1 MRAQTIRGRSG
12 VPGCPVS
19 QLIAMDDVDAAVLE
33 ALREDVLRPEVLS
46 QAVEL
51 ALDQLEAGPSR
62 AQLAHLEE
70 QTAALEASRPSA
82 PVSATPSQPAVQWTP
97 CWRC

>member
-46 QAVEL
+46 QTVEL
-51 ALDQLEAGPSR
+51 ALD
-62 AQLAHLEE
+62 
-70 QTAALEASRPSA
+70 
-82 PVSATPSQPAVQWTP
+82 
-97 CWRC
+97 